1 MTDSPEQGKTSK
13 SFRIAVWL
21 FAIVLL
27 GLIAWTTK
35 NNLSESDQHS
45 AKGLT
50 LVLVAWVGVFAF
62 CVLLLLIALRV
73 QDFLQA
79 LAAVA
84 LPLAVVLGA
93 GYLLFLNDQGR
104 ELGTSLMIGDR
115 IGLWRLVL
123 LFFALI
129 YWGVNNWHSARLGI
143 HAALERGE
151 LGVPPLHPL
160 PKEPQRHVLET
171 GERWLLWLP
180 RLLGVFAHLFAAV
193 HLSLAAWR
201 QPAPPQWSWWA
212 WTVVAWTA
220 PFVILLFT
228 ALAYEFDRSAIS
240 KRYDRAHRP
249 LRSYAELAAGGLIF
263 VAMTV
268 LSVLESYRP
277 ESYRPLRAF
286 VLGTF
291 TISLSAFI
299 FLVLVSWLRRDKL
312 LGPNVSMEE
321 RAKDDAKE
329 KPRLVLWTFGLFSV
343 AVAIALAVWI
353 NPTMVGWAFGSMV
366 VAYSAM
372 GALLATANAFHYG
385 VRSLVQSDYL
395 GSVRKPRV
403 VSASIAGALILL
415 AVVNAWLHP
424 FHRVRLCA
432 DESCAKA
439 ALAADHSVGFNSRPT
454 VEQAARAW
462 YQQAK
467 TAFKNDHPDWDE
479 NGDVPVPMLI
489 VATAGG
495 GIRAAYWT
503 AAVLDNLRV
512 QSAGSVR
519 PYLFAVSGVSGGSVG
534 ATAFEAALAKDDE
547 GQCGRGCCP
556 TTSATSFLTE
566 DFLAPV
572 LASGIFIDTVASFL
586 PEFPHTDRGVA
597 LEKSFEQASGGL
609 LARSFL
615 SLFRYGEDGAIRD
628 SWRPI
633 LLLNATHE
641 ETGRRIIASPVL
653 IERNVFLDSFD
664 ELNELGGDV
673 RASTA
678 AHNSARF
685 AYVSPAGDIGDHKG
699 SMIDGGYFENY
710 GALTALELA
719 RAAEKALNPQ
729 GQKPVVKLVFLLISS
744 DPDLDDPSPDKR
756 TAPVRIDEP
765 TGGDRCLV
773 SITERKAL
781 PPASPGDPNFLRI
794 QSKQVEDAWINEFV
808 APLHGLENA
817 RSAQGNWAAAQLAVK
832 VCAAFSRSP
841 NGKPGESAANTAP
854 LENPASLEV
863 PAATIASTETSYVAP
878 TVHSASAD
886 ENRPYFAH
894 VAMCRG
900 DDNGDLAVNPPLGW
914 VLSETTRDGLDDML
928 CRCGNTDQII
938 HLKKALSLPGGWTCK
953 QQQETSGL
961 STWADAPQRY
971 SASP

>member
-1 MTDSPEQGKTSK
+1 MMDRKA
-13 SFRIAVWL
+13 FRTAVWVIP
-21 FAIVLL
+21 IVLPL
-27 GLIAWTTK
+27 AGLIAWVTK

-50 LVLVAWVGVFAF
+50 LVSVAWLGIVAF
-62 CVLLLLIALRV
+62 CFLLLLIASASRV
-73 QDFLQA
+73 QHFLQA

-93 GYLLFLNDQGR
+93 GYLLFFNDQGR
-104 ELGTSLMIGDR
+104 ELGVSLMIGDR

-129 YWGVNNWHSARLGI
+129 YWGVNNWHSGRLGI

-160 PKEPQRHVLET
+160 PQESQRHVLEA

-201 QPAPPQWSWWA
+201 QPAPPHWSWWA

-220 PFVILLFT
+220 PFMIVLFT
-228 ALAYEFDRSAIS
+228 ALAYQFDRSAIA
-240 KRYDRAHRP
+240 KRDDRAHRS
-249 LRSYAELAAGGLIF
+249 LRSYAALAAGGLIF
-263 VAMTV
+263 VAMMV
-268 LSVLESYRP
+268 LTFLESYP
-277 ESYRPLRAF
+277 PLHESYRPLRAF

-291 TISLSAFI
+291 AISLSAFV
-299 FLVLVSWLRRDKL
+299 FLVFVSWLRRDRL

-329 KPRLVLWTFGLFSV
+329 KPRLVRWTLGLF
-343 AVAIALAVWI
+343 AVVLAIAIAVWI
-353 NPTMVGWAFGSMV
+353 NPTAVGWAFGSMV

-372 GALLATANAFHYG
+372 GALLATANVFHYG
-385 VRSLVQSDYL
+385 VRSLVQSNYL
-395 GSVRKPRV
+395 GSVRKPRL
-403 VSASIAGALILL
+403 VSASIAAALILL

-424 FHRVRLCA
+424 FHEVRRCA
-432 DESCAKA
+432 DESCAKVAFVTDYRVALDKRPKVEWA
-439 ALAADHSVGFNSRPT
+439 A
-454 VEQAARAW
+454 QAW
-462 YQQAK
+462 YLRAK
-467 TAFKNDHPDWDE
+467 SAFKNDHPDWDE

-503 AAVLDNLRV
+503 AAVLDNLRT
-512 QSAGSVR
+512 QSGGSVR

-572 LASGIFIDTVASFL
+572 LASGIFIDTVASIL
-586 PEFPHTDRGVA
+586 PEFPHTDRGAA
-597 LEKSFEQASGGL
+597 LEKSFEQASGGW

-615 SLFRYGEDGAIRD
+615 SLSPYGEDGAIHD
-628 SWRPI
+628 PWRPI

-641 ETGRRIIASPVL
+641 ETGRRIIAGPVL

-664 ELNELGGDV
+664 ELHELGSDV

-719 RAAEKALNPQ
+719 RAAEKALNPV
-729 GQKPVVKLVFLLISS
+729 GKKPVVKLVFLLISS
-744 DPDLDDPSPDKR
+744 DPDLDDPGKR
-756 TAPVRIDEP
+756 TAPVRIDAP
-765 TGGDRCLV
+765 AGGGQCLV
-773 SITERKAL
+773 SVRERDAQTPTK
-781 PPASPGDPNFLRI
+781 PSDPNYLAV
-794 QSKQVEDAWINEFV
+794 QSKQVEDAWVNEFV

-817 RSAQGNWAAAQLAVK
+817 RSAQGNWSAAQLAVK
-832 VCAAFSRSP
+832 VCSAFSHSP
-841 NGKPGESAANTAP
+841 DGKLGESAANASP
-854 LENPASLEV
+854 LENSAPSEV
-863 PAATIASTETSYVAP
+863 QATTIAATG
-878 TVHSASAD
+878 
-886 ENRPYFAH
+886 ENNVVQTLHAANTGVNKPYFAH

-900 DDNGDLAVNPPLGW
+900 DDKGDLTVDPPLGW

-928 CRCGNTDQII
+928 CRCGNTDQVTQ
-938 HLKKALSLPGGWTCK
+938 LKAAMSLPGGWTCK
-953 QQQETSGL
+953 KQQETAGL
-961 STWADAPQRY
+961 STSADGPQRY

>member
-1 MTDSPEQGKTSK
+1 M
-13 SFRIAVWL
+13 
-21 FAIVLL
+21 
-27 GLIAWTTK
+27 
-35 NNLSESDQHS
+35 
-45 AKGLT
+45 
-50 LVLVAWVGVFAF
+50 
-62 CVLLLLIALRV
+62 

-79 LAAVA
+79 LGAVA
-84 LPLAVVLGA
+84 FPLAVVLGA
-93 GYLLFLNDQGR
+93 GYLLFFNDQGR
-104 ELGTSLMIGDR
+104 ELGISLMIGDR

-129 YWGVNNWHSARLGI
+129 YWGVNNWHSGRLGI

-160 PKEPQRHVLET
+160 PQEPHRYVLKA

-193 HLSLAAWR
+193 NLSLAAWR
-201 QPAPPQWSWWA
+201 QPAPPHWSWWA

-240 KRYDRAHRP
+240 KRDDRTHRS
-249 LRSYAELAAGGLIF
+249 LRNYAALAAGGLIF
-263 VAMTV
+263 VAMIA

-277 ESYRPLRAF
+277 LHESYRPLRAF

-291 TISLSAFI
+291 AISLSAFV

-329 KPRLVLWTFGLFSV
+329 EPRLVHWTFGLF
-343 AVAIALAVWI
+343 AVALAVALAIWI
-353 NPTMVGWAFGSMV
+353 NPTTVGWAFGSMV

-372 GALLATANAFHYG
+372 GALLATANVFHYG

-395 GSVRKPRV
+395 GSARKPRV
-403 VSASIAGALILL
+403 VSASIAAALIML

-424 FHRVRLCA
+424 FHKVRRCA
-432 DESCAKA
+432 DEPCAKA
-439 ALAADHSVGFNSRPT
+439 ASAADYPIALKSRPT
-454 VEQAARAW
+454 VEKAAQAW
-462 YQQAK
+462 YKQAK
-467 TAFKNDHPDWDE
+467 TEFKNDHPDWDE

-503 AAVLDNLRV
+503 AAVLNKLKT
-512 QSAGSVR
+512 QSGDKVR

-534 ATAFEAALAKDDE
+534 AAAFEAALAKDDE
-547 GQCGRGCCP
+547 CQRENRNCP
-556 TTSATSFLTE
+556 ATWATSFLTE

-597 LEKSFEQASGGL
+597 LEKSFEQASGGW

-615 SLFRYGEDGAIRD
+615 SFSPYGEDGAIHD
-628 SWRPI
+628 PWRPI

-641 ETGRRIIASPVL
+641 ETGRRIIAGPVL

-664 ELNELGGDV
+664 ELNELGSDV

-719 RAAEKALNPQ
+719 RAAEKALNPPK
-729 GQKPVVKLVFLLISS
+729 QKPVVKLVFLLISS

-765 TGGDRCLV
+765 AGGGQCLV
-773 SITERKAL
+773 SITERKVQ
-781 PPASPGDPNFLRI
+781 PPTKSGRSKLLAD
-794 QSKQVEDAWINEFV
+794 SKQT
-808 APLHGLENA
+808 
-817 RSAQGNWAAAQLAVK
+817 
-832 VCAAFSRSP
+832 SR
-841 NGKPGESAANTAP
+841 
-854 LENPASLEV
+854 
-863 PAATIASTETSYVAP
+863 
-878 TVHSASAD
+878 
-886 ENRPYFAH
+886 R
-894 VAMCRG
+894 R
-900 DDNGDLAVNPPLGW
+900 
-914 VLSETTRDGLDDML
+914 LD
-928 CRCGNTDQII
+928 Q
-938 HLKKALSLPGGWTCK
+938 
-953 QQQETSGL
+953 
-961 STWADAPQRY
+961 
-971 SASP
+971 